1 MLSVILVTYLIRV
14 RSYKTCKYTYT
25 NDTSKTNCKG
35 WSNTGLDECKEKC
48 FRNDLPG
55 DCDQEGITDCDFVI
69 WAPIRS
75 HPFATTGH
83 CHLATIETCEDLI
96 ASEDYT
102 VYQLYTLSTS
112 TIETAGLFFFVFFYW
127 SNFVIGTIKPFLT
140 LPYGFFNNRKRKSLV
155 PLNFKK

>member
-1 MLSVILVTYLIRV
+1 M
-14 RSYKTCKYTYT
+14 RSGKTCKYTYT

-48 FRNDLPG
+48 FRNELPG

-96 ASEDYT
+96 DLEDYT
-102 VYQLYTLSTS
+102 VYQLYTLSPS
-112 TIETAGLFFFVFFYW
+112 TIETA
-127 SNFVIGTIKPFLT
+127 
-140 LPYGFFNNRKRKSLV
+140 SL
-155 PLNFKK
+155 